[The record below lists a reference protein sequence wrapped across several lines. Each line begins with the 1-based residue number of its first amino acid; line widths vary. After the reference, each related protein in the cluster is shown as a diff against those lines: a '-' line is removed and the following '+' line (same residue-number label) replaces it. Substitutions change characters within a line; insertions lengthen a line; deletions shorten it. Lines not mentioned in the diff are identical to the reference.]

1 MWSPDLLLLVPF
13 GTLTKEGVAMRKKG
27 FVIAF
32 HNDETRNPY
41 HGFTCVNVAIRTLK
55 PHIPGEVAE
64 KVSSFFGS
72 ENKEGKEEFDRVK
85 SRISL
90 EAGIA
95 RCDEE
100 VLAFVKRKIEEGD
113 NIFLDLKEEHSRRHN
128 ASELRERY
136 FTIVPIFVT
145 LTEFK
150 LLNPEYFSVAD
161 IRDIVI
167 LVTKSQAGRLRYNQ
181 DLKEVD
187 APRSGG
193 GVSV

>member
-1 MWSPDLLLLVPF
+1 
-13 GTLTKEGVAMRKKG
+13 MRRKG

-32 HNDETRNPY
+32 HNDEIRNPY

-72 ENKEGKEEFDRVK
+72 KNKKEKEEFDRVK

-95 RCDEE
+95 RHDEE
-100 VLAFVKRKIEEGD
+100 VLTFVKRKIEGGD

-128 ASELRERY
+128 ESALREQY
-136 FTIVPIFVT
+136 FVIVPVFVT

-150 LLNPEYFSVAD
+150 LLSFEHFSVRN
-161 IRDIVI
+161 IRDIVD
-167 LVTKSQAGRLRYNQ
+167 LVT
-181 DLKEVD
+181 
-187 APRSGG
+187 RS
-193 GVSV
+193 